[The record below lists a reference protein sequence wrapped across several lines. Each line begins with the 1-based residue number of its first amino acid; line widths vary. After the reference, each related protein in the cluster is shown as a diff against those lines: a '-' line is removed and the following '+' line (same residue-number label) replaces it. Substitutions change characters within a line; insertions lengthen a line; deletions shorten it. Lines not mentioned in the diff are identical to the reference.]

1 VEVFLSREYSADEA
15 KAETLNVL
23 RNGGTIAAAM
33 RKVNKS
39 YKSFEYYM
47 RSDARFKAD
56 VEKIRRTLSGV
67 ERPTVPNFPR
77 FCEKYFGMKLFW
89 HQLQWYDILEGKDPR
104 DLHPEQVYEP
114 RDPNLVLINT
124 PPFHAKSMTISINY
138 VTYRIVEDP
147 NIRVLIVSKTGQ
159 SANKFLSA
167 IKDRLSSKT
176 RLFQELKDDYAPP
189 EGYDGND
196 AVWRSNMIYLNPNLR
211 TRGEKDPTVQALGI
225 GQHIYGARADLI
237 ILDDC
242 VDLDNAH
249 EFEKQ
254 INWIQNIVDSRLE
267 PGGLMLAVGTRL
279 AAQELYSELRNPA
292 WYTDGDIPWT
302 YLSQPAVLEFDEDP
316 EKWVTL
322 WPRTNFQPPG
332 KAGQE
337 PPGEDGMWP
346 MWDGPRLAKVR
357 SRRSA
362 ENWNRVYQ
370 QAQVSATATF
380 TVKML
385 EGCTDALRVPGVMV
399 NGQRG
404 HRPDGMS
411 GLFVIAGLDP
421 APSNYTAAVVIGVD
435 RATGRRYVL
444 DVWNQHGAT
453 PSQIRALVKAWTVR
467 YGILEWRIEENGLNN
482 YISQDEEILRWCR
495 SRGVGVFGHLTN
507 KNKWD
512 PQFGVATMAN
522 LFLGHEEGGNMIHLP
537 NRRGHHGMQSL
548 YEQLLAWY
556 PTPSQTKM
564 PTQDCVMALWF
575 AELRARTVTDEFDH
589 TTHMDSD
596 MMSEHDKENQITID
610 MDDWLARSHSG
621 GEFMMLD
628 DWFEQQNRENG
639 LARWSRGGF

>member
-1 VEVFLSREYSADEA
+1 MSREYSADEA
-15 KAETLNVL
+15 KAEILKKL
-23 RNGGTIAAAM
+23 RLGSSIAQAM
-33 RKVNKS
+33 RDVNKH
-39 YKSFEYYM
+39 YKTFEYYM
-47 RSDARFKAD
+47 KSDEDFKRS
-56 VEKIRRTLSGV
+56 VETIRRMLSGA
-67 ERPTVPNFPR
+67 ERPTLPNFPR
-77 FCEKYFGMKLFW
+77 FSEKYFGMKLFW
-89 HQLQWYDILEGKDPR
+89 HQLQWYDILEGKAPR

-114 RDPNLVLINT
+114 RDPQMVLINT
-124 PPFHAKSMTISINY
+124 PPFHSKSMTITINY
-138 VTYRIVEDP
+138 VTYKIVEDP

-176 RLFQELKDDYAPP
+176 RLFEDLKNDFAPAG
-189 EGYDGND
+189 GYDGNE
-196 AVWRSNMIYLNPNLR
+196 AVWRNNMIYLNPDLR
-211 TRGEKDPTVQALGI
+211 TRGEKDPTIQALGI

-242 VDLDNAH
+242 VDLENAH

-267 PGGLMLAVGTRL
+267 PGGMMIAVGTRL
-279 AAQELYSELRNPA
+279 AAQELYSELRNPI

-302 YLSQPAVLEFDEDP
+302 YLSQPAVLEFAEDP
-316 EKWVTL
+316 ENWVTL
-322 WPRTNFQPPG
+322 WPRTNVRPPG
-332 KAGQE
+332 KLGE
-337 PPGEDGMWP
+337 TPPDPDGMWP
-346 MWDGPRLAKVR
+346 MWDGPRLSKVR

-362 ENWNRVYQ
+362 ENWSRVYQ
-370 QAQVSATATF
+370 QAQVSETATF
-380 TVKML
+380 TTKML
-385 EGCTDALRVPGVMV
+385 EGCTDDLRVPGVMV
-399 NGQRG
+399 PGQRG
-404 HRPDGMS
+404 HRQDGMS

-435 RATGRRYVL
+435 RATGRRYLL

-453 PSQIRALVKAWTVR
+453 PAQIRQLVKAWTVR

-482 YISQDEEILRWCR
+482 YISQDEEILTWCR

-522 LFLGHEEGGNMIHLP
+522 LFLGHETGSNMIHLP

-548 YEQLLAWY
+548 YEQLIAWY
-556 PTPSQTKM
+556 PTPSQAKM

-575 AELRARTVTDEFDH
+575 AELRARTITDEFDH
-589 TTHMDSD
+589 ATHMESD
-596 MMSEHDKENQITID
+596 FMSEGDRENQVTVD
-610 MDDWLARSHSG
+610 MDDWLARSHG
-621 GEFMMLD
+621 GGDFMMLD
-628 DWFEQQNRENG
+628 DWFAKQNAEHD